1 MLCVV
6 NGQPMELPE
15 HTTVA
20 DLIARL
26 GLSDAICAAEV
37 DRELVPKRARAER
50 VLRPGERVE
59 VVTLV
64 GGG

>member
-1 MLCVV
+1 
-6 NGQPMELPE
+6 MELPE

-37 DRELVPKRARAER
+37 DRELVPKREREER
-50 VLRPGERVE
+50 VLAAGQRVE

>member
-1 MLCVV
+1 MECII

-15 HTTVA
+15 DTTVA
-20 DLIARL
+20 QLIERL

-37 DRELVPKRARAER
+37 EKELVPKRERATR
-50 VLRPGERVE
+50 VLRAGERVE

>member
-1 MLCVV
+1 
-6 NGQPMELPE
+6 MELPE

-20 DLIARL
+20 QLIERL
-26 GLSDAICAAEV
+26 GLSDAICAAEI
-37 DRELVPKRARAER
+37 DRELVPKRER
-50 VLRPGERVE
+50 GEREIREGQRVE

>member
-37 DRELVPKRARAER
+37 DRELVPKRERAGR

>member
-1 MLCVV
+1 MQCVV

-20 DLIARL
+20 QLIERL

-37 DRELVPKRARAER
+37 ERELVPKRQRSER
-50 VLRPGERVE
+50 VLLPGERVE

>member
-1 MLCVV
+1 MECVV
-6 NGQPMELPE
+6 NGQSMELPE
-15 HTTVA
+15 DTTVA
-20 DLIARL
+20 RLIERL

-37 DRELVPKRARAER
+37 DKELVPKRDRATR
-50 VLRPGERVE
+50 VLRAGERIE

>member
-1 MLCVV
+1 MHCIV
-6 NGQPMELPE
+6 NGQEMELPE

-20 DLIARL
+20 QLIERL
-26 GLSDAICAAEV
+26 GLSDAICAAEI
-37 DRELVPKRARAER
+37 DRELVPKRER
-50 VLRPGERVE
+50 GEREIREGQRVE

>member
-1 MLCVV
+1 MLCIV
-6 NGQPMELPE
+6 NGQPMELSE

-20 DLIARL
+20 DLIVRM
-26 GLSDAICAAEV
+26 GLSDAVCAAEV
-37 DRELVPKRARAER
+37 DRRLVPKRDRSET
-50 VLRPGERVE
+50 VLRPGQAVE

>member
-1 MLCVV
+1 MICVV

-20 DLIARL
+20 QLIERL
-26 GLSDAICAAEV
+26 GLAEAICAAEV
-37 DRELVPKRARAER
+37 DKDLVPRRERGER
-50 VLRPGERVE
+50 VLRDGQRVE

>member
-20 DLIARL
+20 DLIERL
-26 GLSDAICAAEV
+26 GLSGAICAAEI
-37 DRELVPKRARAER
+37 DRVLVPRRERAER